1 MRNNPNSSEKE
12 LFRLLIFGKKERFKH
27 LEGFCYELEK
37 RGVKTRLIDDMEF
50 LNKTFEIN
58 FRSRIEK
65 NLRMKQVLKNFQPNL
80 VLFDRVTKVTDF
92 ILKQNIPIIIL
103 LRGNYWEEARIA
115 KENTNSR
122 IKKNDATKPERLY
135 NFFKFLSIVLNMIL
149 IRPSL

>member
-27 LEGFCYELEK
+27 LEGFRNELEK

-92 ILKQNIPIIIL
+92 ILKQN
-103 LRGNYWEEARIA
+103 NEV
-115 KENTNSR
+115 
-122 IKKNDATKPERLY
+122 KP
-135 NFFKFLSIVLNMIL
+135 
-149 IRPSL
+149 